1 MSRAHHNLVVWQ
13 QAIVLVKAVY
23 ALSERFPQSEIYG
36 LTSQMRRAAI
46 SIPANIAEGVGR
58 NGAKDRIQFFVI
70 TRGSLTELDTYIVL
84 ARELAYAQDTAVIDE
99 IIDRVFGLIG
109 GLINAE
115 RRKGAAG

>member
-1 MSRAHHNLVVWQ
+1 MSRAHHKLVVWQ
-13 QAIVLVKAVY
+13 QAIALVKAVY

-36 LTSQMRRAAI
+36 LTSQMRAAI

-70 TRGSLTELDTYIVL
+70 ARGSLTELDTYIVL

-99 IIDRVFGLIG
+99 IIDRAFGLIG

-115 RRKGAAG
+115 RRKSAAT